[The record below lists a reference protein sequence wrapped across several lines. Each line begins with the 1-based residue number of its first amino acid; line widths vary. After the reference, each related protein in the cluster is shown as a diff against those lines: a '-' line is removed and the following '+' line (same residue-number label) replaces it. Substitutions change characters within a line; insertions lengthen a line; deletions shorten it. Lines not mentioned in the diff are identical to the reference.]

1 MLIPVEELLSYAELS
16 LVQALI
22 LSHLPTPKRVLA
34 CSPLAEL
41 FSGRKDWRL
50 MVERRMRLVSCE
62 GRSLW

>member
-34 CSPLAEL
+34 YSPLA
-41 FSGRKDWRL
+41 
-50 MVERRMRLVSCE
+50 
-62 GRSLW
+62 